1 VVVSLSLP
9 SSVPP
14 DPSACILFTCAIG
27 FIIAESIPFF
37 NDLLSLIGALLATII
52 CIQMEAY
59 MWMWDNFRAVRTKK
73 WWALMAMNTAFFMIG
88 TFIMIT
94 GTWGAVKTIH
104 ENLRD
109 GNTTDPFSCA
119 DNSGN

>member
-1 VVVSLSLP
+1 LTYSG
-9 SSVPP
+9 
-14 DPSACILFTCAIG
+14 CILVTCAIG

-37 NDLLSLIGALLATII
+37 NDLLSLIGALLATVI

-59 MWMWDNFRAVRTKK
+59 MWMWDNWHAMRTKR
-73 WWALMAMNTAFFMIG
+73 WWALMAMNVVFFTIG
-88 TFIMIT
+88 MFIMIT